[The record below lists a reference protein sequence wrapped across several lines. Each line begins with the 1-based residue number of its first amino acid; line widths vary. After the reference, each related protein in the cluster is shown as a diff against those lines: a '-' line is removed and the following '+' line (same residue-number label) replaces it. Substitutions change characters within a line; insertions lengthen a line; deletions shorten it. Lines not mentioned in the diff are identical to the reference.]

1 MGPKWGGIFHSKIKR
16 KGAQREVRP
25 ASSKAPKWPS
35 LVLLHRLLLSWVSA
49 PTWTLRPKTDLRPKN
64 RPLDPD
70 GGFASRFISP
80 VFTHFHPFSLF
91 LPIFTHFYPF
101 SLFLLFLGSEEIW
114 PFPGFPWFWGFK
126 VGPLAFLASWVYEK

>member
-1 MGPKWGGIFHSKIKR
+1 
-16 KGAQREVRP
+16 VRP

-49 PTWTLRPKTDLRPKN
+49 PTWTQRPKTDLRPKN
-64 RPLDPD
+64 RSLDPD

-91 LPIFTHFYPF
+91 LPIFTHFHPF
-101 SLFLLFLGSEEIW
+101 SPIFIIFIIFMNFIILMLFNLLMFNYIFLRII
-114 PFPGFPWFWGFK
+114 F
-126 VGPLAFLASWVYEK
+126 